1 MTDGDAAQSKKTAK
15 LQIEKQADGGRRL
28 VEYFVVVSSI
38 QRSEKDDKKDTDVTL
53 SDWKTESA
61 TYEDEDL
68 FAEFRFRPSITARY
82 PLLDHADNPLHENV
96 TFFCHPSGG
105 IQLRA
110 QHFMPKVCVIGC
122 LVLWQD
128 IA

>member
-1 MTDGDAAQSKKTAK
+1 MTDMDASLSKKTAK
-15 LQIEKQADGGRRL
+15 LQIENQADSGRRL

-38 QRSEKDDKKDTDVTL
+38 ERSEDDDNKKGTDVSL

-82 PLLDHADNPLHENV
+82 PLVDHPDNPLHENV

-105 IQLRA
+105 IQLRT
-110 QHFMPKVCVIGC
+110 QPFMPKVRH
-122 LVLWQD
+122 
-128 IA
+128 